1 MLTARHAASPYKKW
15 IKLIP
20 KDRVVP
26 FALYARADDFT
37 KVVDV
42 TLDTS
47 TRKTHL
53 ALTPLV
59 DPRTYRDP
67 HEWIYLLVVD
77 GDIVKIGGT
86 RDGLRNR
93 LDVSY
98 GCGRCIEERGGSGKC
113 SVTNAFVY
121 NTLVFYAEAGSTIE
135 VYGRILPP
143 YHVAV
148 PIFGTTVNIKAQVFH
163 GIESTYMEDFRRTYG
178 FLPFMSDNSDPAYRK
193 RQRPSQPL

>member
-1 MLTARHAASPYKKW
+1 MNMLAARHAASPYKKW

-26 FALYARADDFT
+26 FVQYARAPDFT

-42 TLDTS
+42 VLDES
-47 TRKTHL
+47 ARKTHL
-53 ALTPLV
+53 KLTPLV
-59 DPRTYRDP
+59 DPGTYRDS

-86 RDGLRNR
+86 RKGLRHR

-98 GCGRCIEERGGSGKC
+98 GCGRCVEERGGSGKC

-121 NTLVFYAEAGSTIE
+121 NTLVFYAESGSKIE
-135 VYGRILPP
+135 VYGRLLPP

-148 PIFGTTVNIKAQVFH
+148 PMFGTTVNIKAQVFH
-163 GIESTYMEDFRRTYG
+163 GIESTYMSDFRETYG
-178 FLPFMSDNSDPAYRK
+178 FLPFMSDNSDPTH
-193 RQRPSQPL
+193 RPARPP